1 MLWFK
6 SKNKDKVTEVT
17 CPPSDVCKVMDCRLN
32 DLRNNQ
38 STQRKIKERIK
49 DLENQYFPMVYWWI
63 VTCSKIGN
71 HIFLLDHGKVCR
83 GDIERTLQKTI
94 CELKADSYF
103 FSRGL
108 NVNQFDVDQ
117 FCKEMR
123 DIFTTDQ
130 QLKELNHELNEL
142 VKSEKNLKKV
152 LGIS

>member
-6 SKNKDKVTEVT
+6 SKNKDEIVEVT

-49 DLENQYFPMVYWWI
+49 DLENQYFPMVYWWVCI
-63 VTCSKIGN
+63 CQKV
-71 HIFLLDHGKVCR
+71 GKHNIISRNNICR
-83 GDIERTLQKTI
+83 WEIERTVQRTIFELQTDPYHVMNECK
-94 CELKADSYF
+94 
-103 FSRGL
+103 
-108 NVNQFDVDQ
+108 FDVDQ
-117 FCKEMR
+117 FCKEMK

-142 VKSEKNLKKV
+142 VESEKNLKKA

>member
-1 MLWFK
+1 MWFK
-6 SKNKDKVTEVT
+6 SKQVDKTIT
-17 CPPSDVCKVMDCRLN
+17 CPPSEVCSVMDCRLA
-32 DLRNNQ
+32 DLRANQ
-38 STQRKIKERIK
+38 AAQKEISSRIK
-49 DLENQYFPMVYWWI
+49 DLEDKYFPMVYWWI

-83 GDIERTLQKTI
+83 GNIEITLQKTI
-94 CELKADSYF
+94 SELKANSNF
-103 FSRGL
+103 FPRGL

-117 FCKEMR
+117 FCKEMK

-142 VKSEKNLKKV
+142 VKSEKNLKNV

>member
-32 DLRNNQ
+32 DLHNNQ
-38 STQRKIKERIK
+38 STQKKIKERIK
-49 DLENQYFPMVYWWI
+49 DLENQYFPMVYWWVYI
-63 VTCSKIGN
+63 CQ
-71 HIFLLDHGKVCR
+71 KVGECNIISP
-83 GDIERTLQKTI
+83 DNICCWEIERTIQRTIFELQTNPYHVMNEYK
-94 CELKADSYF
+94 
-103 FSRGL
+103 
-108 NVNQFDVDQ
+108 FDVDQ
-117 FCKEMR
+117 FCKEMK

-142 VKSEKNLKKV
+142 VESEKNLKKA